1 MTKKLNLTAVCLLA
15 VLTGCA
21 VTPAHRDPSS
31 TVSSK
36 SWEELRDL
44 KQRKVELSALSVH
57 FQKKKNEAQLKK
69 IQSEQKDIE
78 QKIGEIEG
86 TIAAFEDRSLH
97 NIQNESVDWRGEKE
111 RLELSDL
118 RLYELDKNVQFSV
131 STYEARETSLKITQK
146 IFTKLGYKKEDD
158 GKRGKAAD
166 NRTKKPDPVMNF
178 TMKCDAPV
186 ELKLGPVTK
195 KIKANANYSFQLADT
210 KISQDGGREFK
221 FHKDMNSC
229 TFRFVSSIDSSKK
242 EYGFSIVNETKKLK
256 NLQSLLSTTEICSLK
271 SGTGKFFDTTEFP
284 SMTCPIKYDS
294 IKILPEPE
302 DSLHA
307 RAVALIG
314 KDLPEDFVKN
324 GNPYAELD
332 FSKAPK
338 FDAILVSY
346 LVFRADFY
354 GTLLGRLL
362 AYHAD
367 RGALVRIVVSDV
379 IALDKDDAM
388 FEKLMAEH
396 PNMKVVKYRFD
407 TSEQGG
413 AWISEFHRT
422 NHVKIFAGYSKENP
436 QDSFVIIG
444 GRNVHDGFVFKKPV
458 NVSKFPEIVSYQEGG
473 DESWAYWRDFEM
485 VIHGQDFIESVVRNY
500 MNFYHINKDNLTMKI
515 SSVAVHKANAQD
527 AEEESLRHY
536 VSIPFKDEPNLN
548 LFYAR
553 MVDTAKKKILI
564 SSPYFRP
571 VKEIGEALDRAIQR
585 GVDITIIT
593 RLDLEGDTADFIL
606 GAVNKDGV
614 NRFLNKVKV
623 FEYTE
628 PKVILHSKLLMVD
641 DEFSFIS
648 SVNLNKR
655 SFYHDLENGVV
666 VNDSNFTKQMGS
678 LYKEYMKISRQ
689 LTEQQKIVF
698 WKKWIITIFD
708 KVL

>member
-1 MTKKLNLTAVCLLA
+1 MTKKINFTAVCLLA
-15 VLTGCA
+15 VLSGCA

-31 TVSSK
+31 TLSSK

-57 FQKKKNEAQLKK
+57 FHKKKNEDQLKK
-69 IQSEQKDIE
+69 IQSEQQTIDQKIADIE
-78 QKIGEIEG
+78 S
-86 TIAAFEDRSLH
+86 TMTAFDDRSLH
-97 NIQNESVDWRGEKE
+97 NIPSASVDWRGEKE
-111 RLELSDL
+111 NLELSDL

-131 STYEARETSLKITQK
+131 STYEARETSVKISHQF
-146 IFTKLGYKKEDD
+146 FTKLGFKREND
-158 GKRGKAAD
+158 GRRGKAAD
-166 NRTKKPDPVMNF
+166 NHEKKPDPVMKF
-178 TMKCDAPV
+178 TVKCDSPV
-186 ELKLGPVTK
+186 EIKLGSVAK
-195 KIKANANYSFQLADT
+195 KIKAHNQQSFVLGDT
-210 KISQDGGREFK
+210 KLSQDGGREFK

-229 TFRFVSSIDSSKK
+229 AFRFVSSVDKSKK
-242 EYGFSIVNETKKLK
+242 EYGFTIVNETKKLK
-256 NLQSLLSTTEICSLK
+256 SLESLLSTTEVCSLK
-271 SGTGKFFDTTEFP
+271 TGTGKFFDTTEFT
-284 SMTCPIKYDS
+284 SMTCPMKYDS
-294 IKILPEPE
+294 IQILPEPE

-379 IALDKDDAM
+379 IALGKDDAM

-407 TSEQGG
+407 TSEKGG

-436 QDSFVIIG
+436 QDSFAIVG

-458 NVSKFPEIVSYQEGG
+458 NVSKFPEIVSYEEGG

-485 VIHGQDFIESVVRNY
+485 VIRGQDFIESVVRNY
-500 MNFYHINKDNLTMKI
+500 MNFYHINKDNLTMKL
-515 SSVAVHKANAQD
+515 SSVAIHKVNAQD

-571 VKEIGEALDRAIQR
+571 VKEIGEALDRVIQR

-623 FEYTE
+623 YEYTE

-666 VNDSNFTKQMGS
+666 VNDSKFTQQMGS
-678 LYKEYMKISRQ
+678 LYSEYMKISRQ

-698 WKKWIITIFD
+698 WKKWLITIFD

>member
-1 MTKKLNLTAVCLLA
+1 MTKKQNITTVCLLMTLA
-15 VLTGCA
+15 SCTSVPT
-21 VTPAHRDPSS
+21 HRDPSS
-31 TVSSK
+31 LTDSK
-36 SWEELRDL
+36 SWQELRDL

-69 IQSEQKDIE
+69 IQSEQKNIND
-78 QKIGEIEG
+78 KINEIESS
-86 TIAAFEDRSLH
+86 IAAFDGGS
-97 NIQNESVDWRGEKE
+97 NFIQNEPTDWREEKE
-111 RLELSDL
+111 RLDLSDL
-118 RLYELDKNVQFSV
+118 RLYELDKDVQFSV
-131 STYEARETSLKITQK
+131 STYEARETVVKLTQK
-146 IFTKLGYKKEDD
+146 FFTTAGYKHEGDVHRD
-158 GKRGKAAD
+158 GTPK
-166 NRTKKPDPVMNF
+166 PVMKF

-186 ELKLGPVTK
+186 EVKYGFVNK
-195 KIKANANYSFQLADT
+195 KVKANTVYKFQLGD
-210 KISQDGGREFK
+210 KKVSNDSGRNIK
-221 FHKDMNSC
+221 LHKDMNTC
-229 TFRFVSSIDSSKK
+229 EFRFVSSIDDSKK
-242 EYGFSIVNETKKLK
+242 EYGFKLVNETKKLK
-256 NLQSLLSTTEICSLK
+256 SLQSLLSTTEVCSLK
-271 SGTGKFFDTTEFP
+271 KGSEKFFDNNEFL
-284 SMTCPIKYDS
+284 STTCPKKYDS

-367 RGALVRIVVSDV
+367 RGTLVRIVVSDV
-379 IALDKDDAM
+379 IALDKDEAM

-396 PNMKVVKYRFD
+396 PNMKIVKYRFD

-436 QDSFVIIG
+436 QDSFAIVG
-444 GRNVHDGFVFKKPV
+444 GRNVHDGFVFKKPI
-458 NVSKFPEIVSYQEGG
+458 NVSKFPEIVSYAEGG

-485 VIHGQDFIESVVRNY
+485 VIHGQEFIESVVRSY
-500 MNFYHINKDNLTMKI
+500 MNFYHINKENLTMKL
-515 SSVAVHKANAQD
+515 SSVAVQQENAPE

-536 VSIPFKDEPNLN
+536 ISIPFKDEPNLN

-564 SSPYFRP
+564 STPYFRP
-571 VKEIGEALDRAIQR
+571 VKEIGEALDRAVQR

-614 NRFLNKVKV
+614 NRFMNKVKV

-628 PKVILHSKLLMVD
+628 PKVILHSKLLMID
-641 DEFSFIS
+641 DELSFIS

-666 VNDSNFTKQMGS
+666 VNDSKFTKQMGS

-689 LTEQQKIVF
+689 LTEEQKIVF

>member
-1 MTKKLNLTAVCLLA
+1 MTKKQNLTTICLLMA
-15 VLTGCA
+15 LASSCTSVST
-21 VTPAHRDPSS
+21 HRDPSS
-31 TVSSK
+31 LAESK
-36 SWEELRDL
+36 NWEELRDL
-44 KQRKVELSALSVH
+44 KQRKVELAALSVH
-57 FQKKKNEAQLKK
+57 FQKKKNEAQLNK
-69 IQSEQKDIE
+69 IQSERKNIDE
-78 QKIGEIEG
+78 KISEIESSMK
-86 TIAAFEDRSLH
+86 AFDSRS
-97 NIQNESVDWRGEKE
+97 NIIQNASSDWREEKE
-111 RLELSDL
+111 RLDLSDL

-131 STYEARETSLKITQK
+131 STYEARETVVKLTQK
-146 IFTKLGYKKEDD
+146 FFTTAGYKHTEDVH
-158 GKRGKAAD
+158 RGGASK
-166 NRTKKPDPVMNF
+166 PVMKF

-186 ELKLGPVTK
+186 EVKYGFSTK
-195 KIKANANYSFQLADT
+195 KVKANTVYKFQLGD
-210 KISQDGGREFK
+210 KKVSNDSGRNIK
-221 FHKDMNSC
+221 LHKDMNSC
-229 TFRFVSSIDSSKK
+229 DFRFVSSLDDSKK
-242 EYGFSIVNETKKLK
+242 EYGFKLVNETKKLK
-256 NLQSLLSTTEICSLK
+256 ALESLLSTTEVCSLK
-271 SGTGKFFDTTEFP
+271 KDSGNFFDSNEFL
-284 SMTCPIKYDS
+284 STTCPKKYDS

-307 RAVALIG
+307 RAMALIG
-314 KDLPEDFVKN
+314 TDLPEDFVKN

-367 RGALVRIVVSDV
+367 RGTLVRIVVSDV

-436 QDSFVIIG
+436 QDSFAIVG

-458 NVSKFPEIVSYQEGG
+458 NVTKFPEIVSYAEGG

-485 VIHGQDFIESVVRNY
+485 VIHGQDFIESVVRSY

-515 SSVAVHKANAQD
+515 SSLAVQKDNAPD

-536 VSIPFKDEPNLN
+536 ISIPFKDEPNLN

-553 MVDTAKKKILI
+553 MLDTAKKKILI
-564 SSPYFRP
+564 STPYFRP

-614 NRFLNKVKV
+614 NRFMNKVKV

-666 VNDSNFTKQMGS
+666 VNDSKFTQQMGS

-698 WKKWIITIFD
+698 WKKWIITVFD